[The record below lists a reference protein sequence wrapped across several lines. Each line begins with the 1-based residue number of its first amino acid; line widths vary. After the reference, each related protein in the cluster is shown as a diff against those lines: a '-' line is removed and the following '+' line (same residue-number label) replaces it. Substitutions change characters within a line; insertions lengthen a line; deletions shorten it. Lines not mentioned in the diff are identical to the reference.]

1 MTEIRSA
8 PQPTAKALQRF
19 PGLEQLPPAVRPY
32 AGALDLTL
40 SADDGMYT
48 GDDPHYYEC
57 GASALNVILAAQALA
72 QVTAPKA
79 ILDFGAG
86 AGRVTRWLR
95 AAFPA
100 ATINA
105 CDLRPQDLDFCRS
118 RFHATTWISGVDI
131 EALRAPGTYDLIW
144 VGSVLTHLSA
154 EKSRKLIDKLLSW
167 TNPGGILVMSTIG
180 RVARARR
187 DNGGSDY
194 IDPHVWEEI
203 KNEYAA
209 IGFGYADYLGQ
220 SGYGLS
226 LTKLSW
232 TAALVESLPTAR
244 LILLSE
250 GVWDTLH
257 DIVAIQNSPSL
268 GHAEG
273 LAGLAAQPTASHDK
287 AATEKL
293 AAELFRRESEIAAL
307 KTRLEALESSRSW
320 QLTGP
325 LRNLMK
331 VFRR

>member
-1 MTEIRSA
+1 MTESPPVSPA
-8 PQPTAKALQRF
+8 SAKALTRI
-19 PGLEQLPPAVRPY
+19 PAPDELPPATRPF
-32 AGALDLTL
+32 AGAVDLTL
-40 SADDGMYT
+40 SPSDGMYT
-48 GDDPHYYEC
+48 GDDAHYYEC
-57 GASALNVILAAQALA
+57 GASALNVILAAQTLA
-72 QVTAPKA
+72 QVEAPGA

-118 RFHATTWISGVDI
+118 RFEAETWVSGVDVD
-131 EALRAPGTYDLIW
+131 ALQAPGTYDLIW

-154 EKSRKLIDKLLSW
+154 ENTRRLIDKLLSW
-167 TNPGGILVMSTIG
+167 TNPDGILVMSTIG

-194 IDPHVWEEI
+194 INPHVWEEI
-203 KNEYAA
+203 KNQYAA
-209 IGFGYADYLGQ
+209 LGFGYADYLGQ

-226 LTKLSW
+226 LTRLSW
-232 TAALVESLPTAR
+232 TADLVENFPRAR

-257 DIVAIQNSPSL
+257 DVVAMQNSDAL
-268 GHAEG
+268 EHQDN
-273 LAGLAAQPTASHDK
+273 LAGFLARSSALRDK
-287 AATEKL
+287 AAAEKL
-293 AAELFRRESEIAAL
+293 AAELYGRERDIAAL
-307 KTRLEALESSRSW
+307 KSRMTALESSRSW

-325 LRNLMK
+325 LRNL
-331 VFRR
+331 VQRFRR